1 MIFES
6 RADISKIR
14 YFGNNRSKNLKYA
27 PPKIKSDND
36 IVFVSGIPKDK
47 ALWLLKKACHDVSN
61 FHPEYME
68 KAAKWSDD

>member
-27 PPKIKSDND
+27 PPKIKSDTVKLDSINED
-36 IVFVSGIPKDK
+36 R
-47 ALWLLKKACHDVSN
+47 H
-61 FHPEYME
+61 
-68 KAAKWSDD
+68 